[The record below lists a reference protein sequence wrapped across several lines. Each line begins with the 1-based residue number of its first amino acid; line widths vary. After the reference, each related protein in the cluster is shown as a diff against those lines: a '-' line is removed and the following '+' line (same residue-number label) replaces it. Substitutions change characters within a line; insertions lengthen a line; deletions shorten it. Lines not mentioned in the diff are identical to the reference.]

1 MLTLDDFVMLGKT
14 VPEPS
19 SDGRVFV
26 CSAGFSP
33 TLRSLVRIYPLGR
46 YDSPPRW
53 SVSTVK
59 LERNPKDHRPESFRL
74 AGDRSADQHWRI
86 NSSAFTVTDKLNENA
101 RADLLARYAYDSI
114 AAAND
119 ARASLAVLHP
129 QSPME
134 LEFEHNPASPD
145 SPEQTLF
152 DLPGDKPQEGA
163 RRFPFIPRLRFR
175 DDAGGHLLQ
184 VRDWGVYEL
193 MRKHNNLALMTDS
206 ERKRYVG
213 NALHLDP
220 SCSLLVGNFNRH
232 YTSWLI
238 ISVLRG
244 LRAAPS
250 LFDEVAA

>member
-1 MLTLDDFVMLGKT
+1 MLILDDFVMLGKT

-19 SDGRVFV
+19 ADGRVFV

-53 SVSTVK
+53 SVSTVR
-59 LERNPKDHRPESFRL
+59 LERNPKDHRPESFKL
-74 AGDRSADQHWRI
+74 AGDRSPDQHWRI
-86 NSSAFTVTDKLNENA
+86 NSSAFTVTDKLGDKA
-101 RADLLARYAYDSI
+101 RADLLARYSVDSI
-114 AAAND
+114 AAANKE
-119 ARASLAVLHP
+119 RLSLAVVHP
-129 QSPME
+129 SAME

-145 SPEQTLF
+145 SPELTLF
-152 DLPGDKPQEGA
+152 NLPGEKPQEGA
-163 RRFPFIPRLRFR
+163 RRFPFIPRLRFQ
-175 DDAGGHLLQ
+175 DDAGSHLLQ

-193 MRKHNNLALMTDS
+193 MRKHNNLALMTDG

-220 SCSLLVGNFNRH
+220 SASLLVGNFNRH

-244 LRAAPS
+244 LRVAPS